1 MEETTSWLV
10 CQPVEIH
17 PRLRLFCL
25 PHAGGGSIAFHS
37 WRAKLPPLVQICP
50 VLLPGRE
57 MRLEESFYTQ
67 MDPLVEAIT
76 QELTPW
82 LEVPFVVFGH
92 SMGAL
97 LAFEWVRNL
106 RRNGLPMPNWIFLS
120 GRPAPDAQMDS
131 SSLQSL
137 PDREFLEQ
145 LTLRYQGISQEFL
158 RDPDLIQFFLPVLRA
173 DIAVVESY
181 QFHAE
186 APLDC
191 PMTVFGGVEDATA
204 SYEQLLAWKNHTQER
219 FQLQLFPGG
228 HFYSQ
233 DPMLKA
239 LSATLIE
246 LLG

>member
-1 MEETTSWLV
+1 MEEATSWLV
-10 CQPVEIH
+10 CQPAEMR

-25 PHAGGGSIAFHS
+25 PHAGGGSITFHS
-37 WRAKLPPLVQICP
+37 WRVKLPPLVQICS

-57 MRLEESFYTQ
+57 RRLAEPSYTQ
-67 MDPLVEAIT
+67 LNPLVET
-76 QELTPW
+76 MTRELTPW

-106 RRNGLPMPNWIFLS
+106 RRSGLPMPNWIFLS
-120 GRPAPDAQMDS
+120 GRPAPDMQVEGS
-131 SSLQSL
+131 PLQSL
-137 PDREFLEQ
+137 PDREFLEE

-158 RDPDLIQFFLPVLRA
+158 QNPDLTQLFLPVLRA

-181 QFHAE
+181 QFKAG
-186 APLDC
+186 APLNC

-219 FQLQLFPGG
+219 FRLQLFPGG
-228 HFYSQ
+228 HFYPQ
-233 DPMLKA
+233 DPMLEA
-239 LSATLIE
+239 ISATLIE